1 MATKSLNVV
10 TLSAPSGNISKA
22 INETFIMSQS
32 YTLTGSGG
40 APTVNLTW
48 QSGGVDIPTSGTTGL
63 VADSGAQSK
72 ATAGTTYSRTIT
84 CKSVESYVIRAKA
97 VDTTNSITKYSSNT
111 PMVTI
116 SAEPQLYYQD
126 VSGNIAFTRQIRK
139 MIMIKVQKKK

>member
-48 QSGGVDIPTSGTTGL
+48 QSDGVDIPTAGTTGL

-84 CKSVESYVIRAKA
+84 CKSVGAYVIRAKA
-97 VDTTNSITKYSSNT
+97 VDTTNTITKYSSNT

-116 SAEPQLYYQD
+116 TGLPQLYYQD
-126 VSGNIAFTRQIRK
+126 VSGDIAFKGNVTRGFF
-139 MIMIKVQKKK
+139 IKVGC